1 MTHPPLTP
9 TEDELE
15 RRTIALVTSS
25 LPVPERG
32 DDYGRQVWTRIAPKL
47 AAASSR
53 RTLSL
58 SFAALRPF
66 ALAASVLVLV
76 AGAFFVGR
84 ATGRRPN
91 APLTAE
97 VRRRILLTAVGDHL
111 ERSRMVLLEYVNA
124 GPAEGDARE
133 RARAQE
139 LVGSN
144 RLYRQTAARAGETA
158 VADVLDQL
166 ERVLLEISN
175 SPAPSTPE
183 AREVLRRRIE
193 SEGVLFKIQ
202 ILGTQVEERALP
214 RPAARDLRS

>member
-1 MTHPPLTP
+1 MTHPTLPPLTD
-9 TEDELE
+9 DELD
-15 RRTIALVTSS
+15 RRTIALVTSA

-47 AAASSR
+47 TAAPTR
-53 RTLSL
+53 RTF

-84 ATGRRPN
+84 ATSRRPD

-97 VRRRILLTAVGDHL
+97 VRRRILLLAVGDHL

-133 RARAQE
+133 RAWAQE

-175 SPAPSTPE
+175 SPSPLTSE
-183 AREVLRRRIE
+183 ARETLRRRIE

-202 ILGTQVEERALP
+202 IIGTQVEERALP
-214 RPAARDLRS
+214 RAAARDLRS